1 MELYRLTRNGKP
13 ALINGS
19 QVITITYDEKARQ
32 LEVKFI
38 NSEVFALDGDDAASA
53 WAVFDAEVLN
63 GDDTDGSDERP
74 ELDADDEDE
83 DEDEE
88 RNPLERVGHQLDD
101 LENQLQRGLVTRSW
115 EARLLRDKI
124 NDMGGYWDRK
134 RRKQYGEELKRVKER
149 ANALADQ
156 AEIQAQTN
164 TINKC
169 LTAQIVNTSS
179 VKSILRDLDHA
190 ADELQLREQLSDD
203 LKQKIRTAKER
214 LAWHRAKKK
223 LDDSRVAEAGGSRV
237 KGEKYRR
244 EAEMMLRQDWTL
256 IFPDEQPPELEALD
270 AGKSV

>member
-1 MELYRLTRNGKP
+1 VELYRLTRSGKP

-19 QVITITYDEKARQ
+19 QVITITYDEKARR

-38 NSEVFALDGDDAASA
+38 NGEVFTLDGDDAESA

-63 GDDTDGSDERP
+63 DDDADGGDERP
-74 ELDADDEDE
+74 ELDADDD

-88 RNPLERVGHQLDD
+88 RNPLERVTRQLDD
-101 LENQLQRGLVTRSW
+101 IENQLQRGLVTRSW

-134 RRKQYGEELKRVKER
+134 KRKQYGEELKRVKAR

-156 AEIQAQTN
+156 AEVQAQTN

-179 VKSILRDLDHA
+179 VKSILRELDHA
-190 ADELQLREQLSDD
+190 AEELQLREQLSDD

-237 KGEKYRR
+237 KGEKFRR

-256 IFPDEQPPELEALD
+256 IFPDEQPPDLEASE
-270 AGKSV
+270 AGETV